1 MSQAATSK
9 RLQNLHGAKNLV
21 CNVATRETNY
31 NDLIKL
37 KLELQYIIIIIII
50 IIILLLLLIIL
61 FISCQKAE
69 GETVLLR
76 HSGWLGE

>member
-21 CNVATRETNY
+21 CNAATRETNY

-50 IIILLLLLIIL
+50 ILLLLLVIL